1 MEFENEQLKGEIE
14 QLLQK
19 STIETF
25 TGGQYSDNVREV
37 YHYLTAQG
45 ISC

>member
-1 MEFENEQLKGEIE
+1 MEFENEQLNDEIK

-19 STIETF
+19 SPIKTF
-25 TGGQYSDNVREV
+25 TGRRYSDNVREV

-45 ISC
+45 ISS